1 MICCHAL
8 GAATFRNVRFGSLA
22 DILRCGS
29 HVRFTPQKRTLI
41 DGPVMFASKQTMAD
55 QSAVASLGATAGAR
69 LKIIRDL
76 SAACSLARGR
86 WKYPTKIQDIAGA
99 LIAEGYR
106 SLDEQAK
113 VLGVHRS
120 TAWTIM
126 KTKHKLGRLSRK
138 TTNSMLAN
146 PALPPSVRIVVLQYL
161 TERSDGL
168 RSASS
173 ED

>member
-1 MICCHAL
+1 MNKKPLKAI
-8 GAATFRNVRFGSLA
+8 RQSRSPK
-22 DILRCGS
+22 S
-29 HVRFTPQKRTLI
+29 PTPGT
-41 DGPVMFASKQTMAD
+41 
-55 QSAVASLGATAGAR
+55 R

-86 WKYPTKIQDIAGA
+86 WKYPDRLRDISEA
-99 LIAEGYR
+99 LIADGYT
-106 SLDEQAK
+106 SLNAQAK
-113 VLGVHRS
+113 ALGLHRS
-120 TAWTIM
+120 AAWTIL
-126 KTKHKLGRLSRK
+126 KAKHKLGRLSLK

-146 PALPPSVRIVVLQYL
+146 PELPPSVRIVVLQYL

>member
-1 MICCHAL
+1 MNKKPLKAIRQSRSAK
-8 GAATFRNVRFGSLA
+8 SP
-22 DILRCGS
+22 
-29 HVRFTPQKRTLI
+29 TPGT
-41 DGPVMFASKQTMAD
+41 
-55 QSAVASLGATAGAR
+55 R

-113 VLGVHRS
+113 ALGVHRS
-120 TAWTIM
+120 TAWTIV

-146 PALPPSVRIVVLQYL
+146 PELPPSVRIVVLQYL
-161 TERSDGL
+161 TERSDDL
-168 RSASS
+168 RSSPS